1 MWEQAKAQSPHHEP
15 MVHTPRQTR
24 CCPRRFTTWKQAKAQ
39 SPHHEPMVHTPR
51 QTRCCPRRFTRWKQA
66 KAQSPRHQPM
76 VHTPRHTRCWDTA
89 LDNGESCCRR
99 SQPGSRKR
107 RAHRLSARASR
118 PLVET
123 ALVGAREPQRR
134 AHRLSVRA
142 SWPPVVTARSGT
154 EQHRGSSARLVVTQ
168 RPCVWSRE
176 ATWAFA
182 SLVCTYEP
190 DVSCES
196 GPVYPGPGRRL

>member
-1 MWEQAKAQSPHHEP
+1 MSFYL
-15 MVHTPRQTR
+15 
-24 CCPRRFTTWKQAKAQ
+24 CGSRRKHSRRTTSRW
-39 SPHHEPMVHTPR
+39 
-51 QTRCCPRRFTRWKQA
+51 FTRHGRRAVVPGALRGGSRRKHSRRA
-66 KAQSPRHQPM
+66 TS
-76 VHTPRHTRCWDTA
+76 RHTRCWDTA

-196 GPVYPGPGRRL
+196 GPVQPGPGRRL